1 MKREG
6 MPEVLPSM
14 PSVARKG
21 AGKPVRQPLPA
32 AADDR
37 PVSVPLV
44 NWLLLVAYCVSA
56 GLLLLA
62 LIGLWLSMAR

>member
-1 MKREG
+1 
-6 MPEVLPSM
+6 
-14 PSVARKG
+14 
-21 AGKPVRQPLPA
+21 
-32 AADDR
+32 
-37 PVSVPLV
+37 V